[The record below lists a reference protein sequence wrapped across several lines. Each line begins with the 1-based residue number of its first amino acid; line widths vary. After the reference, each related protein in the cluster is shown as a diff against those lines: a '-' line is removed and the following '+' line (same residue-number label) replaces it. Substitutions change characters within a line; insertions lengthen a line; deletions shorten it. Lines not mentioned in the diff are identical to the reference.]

1 MITAHFFYKGVDV
14 MELMKVMEVIKMD
27 DSLTQAEQQ
36 LGSFLLFLT
45 NRQGGNWLDK
55 KVKGREMG
63 REKLPTHVSHCQ
75 PHGAKLITL

>member
-1 MITAHFFYKGVDV
+1 MEV

-63 REKLPTHVSHCQ
+63 R
-75 PHGAKLITL
+75 

>member
-1 MITAHFFYKGVDV
+1 MITAHFFHKEVDV
-14 MELMKVMEVIKMD
+14 MELMEVMEVMKVMEVIKMD

-63 REKLPTHVSHCQ
+63 R
-75 PHGAKLITL
+75 

>member
-1 MITAHFFYKGVDV
+1 MQTFHDYGTFFYKGVDV
-14 MELMKVMEVIKMD
+14 MEVMKVTEVIKMD
-27 DSLTQAEQQ
+27 DILTQAEQQ

-63 REKLPTHVSHCQ
+63 R
-75 PHGAKLITL
+75 